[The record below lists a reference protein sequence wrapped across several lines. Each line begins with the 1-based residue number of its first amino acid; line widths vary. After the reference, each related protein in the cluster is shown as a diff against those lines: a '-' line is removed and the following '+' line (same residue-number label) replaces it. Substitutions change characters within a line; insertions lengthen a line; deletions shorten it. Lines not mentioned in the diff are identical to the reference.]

1 MRAILATFRKK
12 VHEMLRS
19 IPKTM
24 PWGPRRSMCMS
35 FFVKCPKQMPVQG
48 RFKKVQ
54 TCLPSGRRV
63 YGALEDKDMVLC
75 TVLKQPTPVN
85 VEGIT
90 KKDIHM
96 LLTQCGDFNP
106 PQAD

>member
-1 MRAILATFRKK
+1 MLCTISKTQAK
-12 VHEMLRS
+12 VL
-19 IPKTM
+19 
-24 PWGPRRSMCMS
+24 RRSMCMS
-35 FFVKCPKQMPVQG
+35 FFVKCPKQRPVQG

-54 TCLPSGRRV
+54 M

-75 TVLKQPTPVN
+75 TILKRPTPVN